1 MTVPTIKVLIDQG
14 RSSKLNEPDL
24 PKVTQ
29 LVTVRT
35 GTQSNFS
42 GTKTSTLFTAAFNK
56 GQMHLQIGE
65 QKGEGTACPRN
76 RKSPINNTEIRMKH
90 TSLKLQP

>member
-1 MTVPTIKVLIDQG
+1 MAIPTVEVPIGQRKSL
-14 RSSKLNEPDL
+14 KLNEPDL

-29 LVTVRT
+29 LVTVRS

-42 GTKTSTLFTAAFNK
+42 GTETSTLFTAAFNK
-56 GQMHLQIGE
+56 GQMHLQSRE
-65 QKGEGTACPRN
+65 QKGEGTACPGN